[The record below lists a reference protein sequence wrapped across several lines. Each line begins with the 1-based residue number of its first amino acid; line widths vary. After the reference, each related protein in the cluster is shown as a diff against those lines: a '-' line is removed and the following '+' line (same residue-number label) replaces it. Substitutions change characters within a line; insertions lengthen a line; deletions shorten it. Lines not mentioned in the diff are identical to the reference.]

1 MIRFIGPVTAR
12 QLIIFDL
19 EFTAWEGSLA
29 RHWLGPGEFKEVV
42 QIGAVRL
49 RSDDFSAAESFN
61 CFVRPRI
68 NFQLSDYFEN
78 LTGIANGR
86 LLEDGV
92 DFEQAYR
99 RFLAFAGDGVLAAFG
114 RDDWVLEENIRLYGL
129 NDIPLLP
136 PFLNLRDWFEAHGFD
151 TSKLHSCDIGPLL
164 GVPFEGRPH
173 DALCDARSIAAGMR
187 VLLQRG
193 AKLW

>member
-19 EFTAWEGSLA
+19 EFTTWEGSLA

-78 LTGIANGR
+78 LTGIANGS

-114 RDDWVLEENIRLYGL
+114 RDDRVLEENIRLYGL
-129 NDIPLLP
+129 NDIPSLP

-164 GVPFEGRPH
+164 GAPFEGRPH